1 MPLSD
6 FIVVKSQMK
15 FGFMDEFHHKVPYY
29 LQSVKKRSINCL
41 VLV

>member
-6 FIVVKSQMK
+6 FIVVRTQMK
-15 FGFMDEFHHKVPYY
+15 YGLTDDFHHKVPCY